1 MTTLV
6 HIATVPVTLDFLDGQ
21 IEFMRGRGFDVTLIS
36 SPGPTLERIGQRGGA
51 TTYACPMS
59 RSVSPFRD
67 LIALVRLVRLL
78 RRIKPAIVHTHT
90 PKASLLGMVAAFFLR
105 VPVRVYTLHGVM
117 IETRTGWR
125 QRIVSIVERVVCR
138 LAQRV
143 FAVST
148 SVRNAVEAEGLC
160 PSYKVRVICHG
171 SCNGIDTVKFDP
183 QRVSLRQRAELRESY
198 GISEDALV
206 IGFVGRVT
214 RDKGIAEL
222 ASAWAAVRDEYPR
235 AWLMA
240 IGPDEPAD
248 PTASEIARRLAQ
260 DPRVVRIQWTERMRE
275 HYALLRLL
283 VLPSYREGFPY
294 AVLEASAMALPVV
307 ATRVTGCTDAVV
319 EGETGMLVP
328 ARDPQALAHAMRCY
342 LDDPALCRKHG
353 VAARARVVTDFR
365 QEPIWE
371 AMYEE
376 YVRLLHARGEVV
388 PPFAPGMEKAPDV
401 VSMRH

>member
-21 IEFMRGRGFDVTLIS
+21 IEFMRGRGFEVTLIS

-117 IETRTGWR
+117 IETRSGWR

-222 ASAWAAVRDEYPR
+222 ASAWAAVRDQYPR

-248 PTASEIARRLAQ
+248 PTASEITRRLAQ
-260 DPRVVRIQWTERMRE
+260 DPRVVRIQWTERSG
-275 HYALLRLL
+275 ALR
-283 VLPSYREGFPY
+283 V
-294 AVLEASAMALPVV
+294 ASSS
-307 ATRVTGCTDAVV
+307 RVTQSPRRFS
-319 EGETGMLVP
+319 LRNP
-328 ARDPQALAHAMRCY
+328 
-342 LDDPALCRKHG
+342 
-353 VAARARVVTDFR
+353 
-365 QEPIWE
+365 
-371 AMYEE
+371 
-376 YVRLLHARGEVV
+376 
-388 PPFAPGMEKAPDV
+388 
-401 VSMRH
+401 